1 MFVRTATRRNKDGTA
16 VRYLQLVHNE
26 WDPASKSAKMRVLHN
41 FGREDQADKAAIERL
56 AGSLCRLLDPGRA
69 AALREPGLVYAGS
82 VAFGGPWLLDQLWQR
97 LGIGAIL
104 AAHLGKTRRDSSA
117 ERVLF
122 ALVANR
128 ALDPSSK
135 LAAAHWVGRKAWI
148 GGLSATSDDACYR
161 AMDWL
166 HQVKEPVEQEIFHQV
181 ANLLNLEV
189 DLLFFDTTSTYF
201 EVDEEDEAVPRDKN
215 GNVTDDEQQAAD
227 GKPAGF
233 RAFGKSKDHRDDLP
247 QVVIGMAV
255 TRDGIPV
262 RVWCWPGATSD
273 SALIRQVKDDMRDW
287 TLSRIVWVA
296 DRGFASAKNRR
307 CLRSGDHHYILGEKL
322 RSGSAEASAA
332 LSRQGRYQDV
342 AENLRVK
349 EVRIAE
355 DERFVICF
363 SSDAAKRDAKIR
375 AQMLAQLGELIAG
388 SDKLSATKRAELRGV
403 ISTKPGLNRSLRVT
417 PGGLLRTDTSKVKA
431 EENLDGKYLL
441 RTSDPK
447 LSAEDIALGYKQ
459 LLEVERGWRDLKQ
472 VIDLR
477 PVYHR
482 KEERIRAHVILCWLA
497 LLLIRVAETTTGT
510 TWNKIT
516 DELDL
521 LTLGTFTGPA
531 GTFRQTA
538 ELTKTQRDLLAKLKT
553 GHPKKII
560 EATPAT
566 P

>member
-1 MFVRTATRRNKDGTA
+1 MFVRTATRRNKDGSA

-26 WDPASKSAKMRVLHN
+26 WDPATKSAKMRVLHN
-41 FGREDQADKAAIERL
+41 FGREDQVDKTAIERL

-69 AALREPGLVYAGS
+69 AAVREPGLVYAGS

-104 AAHLGKTRRDSSA
+104 AARLTATRRDASA

-135 LAAAHWVGRKAWI
+135 LAAAHWAGRKAWI
-148 GGLSATSDDACYR
+148 SGLPATSDDACYR

-166 HQVKEPVEQEIFHQV
+166 HQVRGAVEKEIFGQV

-201 EVDEEDEAVPRDKN
+201 ELDDQDEPVPRDKN
-215 GNVTDDEQQAAD
+215 GNVTEDEQQAAG

-233 RAFGKSKDHRDDLP
+233 RVYGKSKDHRDDLP

-262 RVWCWPGATSD
+262 RIWCWPGNTND

-287 TLSRIVWVA
+287 TLSRVVWVA

-307 CLRSGDHHYILGEKL
+307 YLRAGDHHYIIGEKL
-322 RSGSAEASAA
+322 RSGSAEAGAA

-355 DERFVICF
+355 NERFVICF
-363 SSDAAKRDAKIR
+363 NPEAAERDAAVRER
-375 AQMLAQLGELIAG
+375 VLAQLSELIKD

-403 ISTKPGLNRSLRVT
+403 ISTKPGLNRYLRVT
-417 PGGLLRTDTSKVKA
+417 PGGLQRIDAAAIKA

-441 RTSDPK
+441 RTSDPG

-497 LLLIRVAETTTGT
+497 LLLIRIAETTTGT
-510 TWNKIT
+510 TWTKIA

-538 ELTKTQRDLLAKLKT
+538 ELTKTQRDLLTKLKIP
-553 GHPKKII
+553 HPKKII
-560 EATPAT
+560 EATPAI